1 MLTLEKE
8 IKKYHHNLDFSQL
21 LEEKGLSWVRGGGKT
36 CNKILNDIFKK
47 QNHWKDGKNEWTE
60 ISQLGGFSIK
70 KGSDIRRYTGILQ
83 ENEIIEISRY
93 KLYGSYGTKCY
104 SYKFDN
110 EFYKNELQSIR
121 NKKCIL
127 QKRTSSKPKEIN
139 NKIEDEKLQKII
151 KKNSE
156 KLIIDFERLER
167 EVDQGNG
174 ELMSEI
180 SNTFGKFV
188 KEEGHH
194 IYDDVNGR
202 IYSPWIETTKEFRPF
217 IKNKDGKVLVDIDI
231 KSSHPT
237 LLLSLHNKF
246 DYRKFTEDNKAAKE
260 AWNGYK
266 ASRDIQQGGDGV
278 APIGRI
284 PEPEKERLKYRRVLE
299 EDIYTF
305 LQKEVN
311 SKIKHKA
318 YGRDDIKRMFSA
330 FLNSSSWLDE
340 ETLSH
345 LNFRTKHN
353 KINEVGETFIRE
365 FRYLFD
371 LMKIAAT
378 EDQSE
383 ILSKKG
389 EPCLGIGLMKMESKL
404 MRPVLEELA
413 KEDLFFIPCHDGVLV
428 EKDAAKI
435 AKNKILSSIKS
446 FGIQPHE
453 SMVKVNYT

>member
-1 MLTLEKE
+1 MNLLEQQV
-8 IKKYHHNLDFSQL
+8 KKFHHNLDFTQV
-21 LEEKGLSWVRGGGKT
+21 LEGKGLKWSRGGGKPS
-36 CNKILNDIFKK
+36 NKILNDIFNHQKNWKK
-47 QNHWKDGKNEWTE
+47 GNNEWIE
-60 ISQLGGFSIK
+60 ISQESGFSIK
-70 KGSDIRRYTGILQ
+70 KRYDITKYTTRLEDEGL
-83 ENEIIEISRY
+83 IEITRICI
-93 KLYGSYGTKCY
+93 YGSFGNRCY
-104 SYKFDN
+104 AYKFDDD
-110 EFYKNELQSIR
+110 FYKNELKSIR
-121 NKKCIL
+121 KNKCII
-127 QKRTSSKPKEIN
+127 QKRTKSKTHEKR
-139 NKIEDEKLQKII
+139 NKIENEELYEII
-151 KKNSE
+151 KNKSE
-156 KLIIDFERLER
+156 KIVIDYDRLEK
-167 EVDQGNG
+167 EIDIENG
-174 ELMSEI
+174 EIMAEVSFI
-180 SNTFGKFV
+180 CGGFV

-194 IYDDVNGR
+194 IYDDANGR

-237 LLLSLHNKF
+237 LLLSLYDKF
-246 DYRKFTEDNKAAKE
+246 DYKKFAEDNKAAKK
-260 AWNGYK
+260 AWNGYR
-266 ASRDIQQGGDGV
+266 AFRDIKQGGDGV
-278 APIGRI
+278 APTGRI
-284 PEPEKERLKYRRVLE
+284 PEPEKERLKYKKVLE

-345 LNFRTKHN
+345 LSFRTKHN
-353 KINEVGETFIRE
+353 KINEVGQTFIRE
-365 FRYLFD
+365 FPYLFE

-389 EPCLGIGLMKMESKL
+389 EPCIGIGLMKIESKL
-404 MRPVLEELA
+404 MRPVFEELA
-413 KEDLFFIPCHDGVLV
+413 KKNLFFIPCHDGVLV
-428 EKDAAKI
+428 EEDAAKL